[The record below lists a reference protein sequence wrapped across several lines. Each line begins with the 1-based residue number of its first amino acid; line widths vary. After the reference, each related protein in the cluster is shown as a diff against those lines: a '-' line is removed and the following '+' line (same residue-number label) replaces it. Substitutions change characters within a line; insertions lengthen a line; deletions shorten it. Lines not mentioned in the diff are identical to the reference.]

1 MKKVLAI
8 ALALVVLV
16 SFAACTGSK
25 KAATYEGDLSTVIA
39 SMYEKKA
46 PEFMTGDAMP
56 VDLNDP
62 WSVSSYLGLG
72 NPSEET
78 TAEVT
83 DGNVA
88 ASLIKEAYFS
98 ESMIGAQAYSLVL
111 ARVNDVENIEQIK
124 ADMFDGIDTRKWI
137 CVEADQLR
145 VVSYADVIMLVMV
158 SSELAP
164 GLADGLVEAF
174 ASTVSASQVT
184 GGDVIGELSG
194 EILSRG

>member
-25 KAATYEGDLSTVIA
+25 KAVAYEGDLSTVIA
-39 SMYEKKA
+39 SMYEKKS
-46 PEFMTGDAMP
+46 PEFMTCEAMP
-56 VDLNDP
+56 VDLSDP
-62 WSVSSYLGLG
+62 WALNSYLGLG
-72 NPSEET
+72 NPDE

-83 DGNVA
+83 DGNTA
-88 ASLIKEAYFS
+88 AALIREAYFS
-98 ESMIGAQAYSLVL
+98 ESMIGSQAYSLVV
-111 ARVNDVENIEQIK
+111 ARVNDVANIEQIK
-124 ADMFDGIDTRKWI
+124 ADMFDGINTRKWI
-137 CVEADQLR
+137 CVAADQLR

-184 GGDVIGELSG
+184 GGDVLGELSG

>member
-25 KAATYEGDLSTVIA
+25 AAETYEGDLSTVIA

-46 PEFMTGDAMP
+46 PEFMTCEAMP
-56 VDLNDP
+56 VDLSDP
-62 WSVSSYLGLG
+62 WALNSYLGLG
-72 NPSEET
+72 NPDE

-83 DGNVA
+83 DGNTA
-88 ASLIKEAYFS
+88 AALIKEAYFS
-98 ESMIGAQAYSLVL
+98 ESKIGSQAYSLVV
-111 ARVNDVENIEQIK
+111 ARVNDVANIEQIK
-124 ADMFDGIDTRKWI
+124 ADMFEGINTRKWI
-137 CVEADQLR
+137 CVAADQLR

-174 ASTVSASQVT
+174 AATVSASQVT
-184 GGDVIGELSG
+184 GGDVLAELSG

>member
-16 SFAACTGSK
+16 SFAACTGTK
-25 KAATYEGDLSTVIA
+25 KAETYEGDLSTVIA

-83 DGNVA
+83 DGNAA

-98 ESMIGAQAYSLVL
+98 ESMIGAQAYSLVV
-111 ARVNDVENIEQIK
+111 ARVNDVANIEQIK

-137 CVEADQLR
+137 CVAADQLR

-158 SSELAP
+158 SSDLAP

-184 GGDVIGELSG
+184 GGDVLAELSG

>member
-56 VDLNDP
+56 VDLSDP

-72 NPSEET
+72 NPEET
-78 TAEVT
+78 EAAT

-98 ESMIGAQAYSLVL
+98 ESMIGAQAYSLVV
-111 ARVNDVENIEQIK
+111 ARVNDVANIEQIK
-124 ADMFDGIDTRKWI
+124 ADMFEGIDTRKWI
-137 CVEADQLR
+137 CVAADQLR

-158 SSELAP
+158 SSDLAP

-184 GGDVIGELSG
+184 GGDVLAELSG